1 MFEKYKLKEI
11 KTIDGNNIT
20 YTWHP
25 LKIVDGIP
33 AGQIYVFCILPY
45 NKVVLVR
52 DSGET
57 RFTPPGGGVETGEDP
72 LDAAKREVLE
82 EAQIELSDLKLL
94 GSLEIEN
101 PSDPDKL
108 QQHHQQVRY
117 VSYLDSMPEFVP
129 NKDGWETEE
138 RIIVDIEE
146 LPNCISWLKY
156 PSGEVQYRM
165 LLDYLDGK
173 IELLR

>member
-1 MFEKYKLKEI
+1 MDDYKLKET
-11 KTIDGNNIT
+11 KETETGPIT

-25 LKIVDGIP
+25 KEIVDGIP
-33 AGQIYVFCILPY
+33 AGQIYVFCILPD

-57 RFTPPGGGVETGEDP
+57 RFTPPGGGVETEAGEDS
-72 LDAAKREVLE
+72 LTAAKREVLE
-82 EAQIELSDLKLL
+82 EAQIKLSQLKLL

-101 PSDPDKL
+101 PSDVDKI
-108 QQHHQQVRY
+108 QQHHLQVRY
-117 VSYLDSMPEFVP
+117 VSHIDSLPDFVP

-138 RIIVDIEE
+138 RIVIQAEE
-146 LPNCISWLKY
+146 LPEYISWLKY

-165 LLDYLDGK
+165 LLDYLNGK
-173 IELLR
+173 IEL